1 MEEQGNHTV
10 AEEMYLALVPGKN
23 FKPYSK
29 ALCFY

>member
-1 MEEQGNHTV
+1 V